1 MLSDFQRG
9 FIKSSR
15 STADLLIELL
25 GLLTGLG
32 LLELVHLIYPYS
44 TWYRL
49 LKGFIMLVFF
59 TNLSL
64 MEFQVGY
71 LALFRLFLCRRLQ
84 VVLDGK
90 SSHKYPV
97 NAEVPQGSI
106 RGPTLFLLYINDLP
120 DDIICNI
127 AIYANDTTLYSK
139 CDQVTDDLWQQLD
152 TVDWHRKWLVDFK
165 AGKSQPVLF
174 DRFNNTSAID
184 VRIDESV
191 LEKKSSFKMLGLTLS
206 KLDWGSCIISIAK
219 LPPKKLEPWFV
230 LRNSFL
236 LRLLCRSI
244 NLRYAHEWNVVV
256 ICGLVLLA
264 ATWNC

>member
-32 LLELVHLIYPYS
+32 LLELEHLIYPYS

-127 AIYANDTTLYSK
+127 AIYAVAATRIGIWT
-139 CDQVTDDLWQQLD
+139 CI
-152 TVDWHRKWLVDFK
+152 WLMRHWTR
-165 AGKSQPVLF
+165 AGSGLLI
-174 DRFNNTSAID
+174 SM
-184 VRIDESV
+184 
-191 LEKKSSFKMLGLTLS
+191 LEKL
-206 KLDWGSCIISIAK
+206 
-219 LPPKKLEPWFV
+219 
-230 LRNSFL
+230 N
-236 LRLLCRSI
+236 
-244 NLRYAHEWNVVV
+244 
-256 ICGLVLLA
+256 
-264 ATWNC
+264 